1 MTAMTTPEVQPETVL
16 SRAPQVLSRVI
27 DDEAVLLNLTT
38 GTYCGMNEVATRAW
52 EILQEPT
59 SFDALCGQ
67 LTAEFEVEPAT
78 VRTDMQTFVRAL
90 ADAKLIVASPLI

>member
-1 MTAMTTPEVQPETVL
+1 MTVMTTPDVEPETVL

-27 DDEAVLLNLTT
+27 DEEAVLLNLTT

-52 EILQEPT
+52 EILEEPT
-59 SFDALCGQ
+59 SFDALCGR

-78 VRTDMQTFVRAL
+78 VRTDMQDFVRAL
-90 ADAKLIVASPLI
+90 TNAKLVIAAPR

>member
-1 MTAMTTPEVQPETVL
+1 MNTPDVDPETVL

-52 EILQEPT
+52 EILQDPT
-59 SFDALCGQ
+59 SFDALCGR

-78 VRTDMQTFVRAL
+78 VRSDMQSFVRAL
-90 ADAKLIVASPLI
+90 SDANLIVAKPLT